1 MVYITGDCHGDFRR
15 FSTKNFP
22 EQNEMC
28 YLDTVIVLGDF
39 GLWHDTSEER
49 YWLDW
54 LNDKPFTTVFVD
66 GNHENFD
73 RLYSDEFKEYDFHG
87 GKAHQICHN
96 VFHLMRGY
104 IFEFEGKKFFAFG
117 GAKSHDIWGGI
128 LDPAGKTTD
137 QFLEEYDAMIKSGEC
152 FRVKGVSWWPQEL
165 PTEKEMQR
173 GIQELEKVNWKVDYV
188 ITHCLPTDIQ
198 SIFSSGEFETDILT
212 DYLMD
217 IARKLNFQQWYCGHY
232 HCERTIMSDYR
243 ILYHQIIEVPT

>member
-1 MVYITGDCHGDFRR
+1 MILVTGDTHGDFSKLFPHT
-15 FSTKNFP
+15 FSLYNDLR
-22 EQNEMC
+22 ENDILIIC
-28 YLDTVIVLGDF
+28 GDF
-39 GLWHDTSEER
+39 GIWHYDAREQN
-49 YWLDW
+49 WLKFLSDQ
-54 LNDKPFTTVFVD
+54 KYTIVFVD
-66 GNHENFD
+66 GNHENFN
-73 RLYSDEFKEYDFHG
+73 RLNHEFVTVDFHG

-128 LDPAGKTTD
+128 LDPAGKTKD

-243 ILYHQIIEVPT
+243 ILYHKIIEVPT